1 MNVFLVFFLFLT
13 SGLFFGSGQRRALF
27 LFEKEKRNREI
38 ESCEFYDFFFIFEI
52 IKTTFI
58 ITLDSIDFF
67 VTKRILTAVGE
78 HRILLGAPAKGL
90 GAIRN
95 LLYKM

>member
-1 MNVFLVFFLFLT
+1 MFFSFSFSFLRAVSSLVQAKEELF
-13 SGLFFGSGQRRALF
+13 SFS
-27 LFEKEKRNREI
+27 KRKRGI
-38 ESCEFYDFFFIFEI
+38 ERLKVVRLSAGEE
-52 IKTTFI
+52 TTFI

>member
-1 MNVFLVFFLFLT
+1 MNLILIFT
-13 SGLFFGSGQRRALF
+13 REWTTGRPRT
-27 LFEKEKRNREI
+27 KKREI
-38 ESCEFYDFFFIFEI
+38 NLGRASVVILLIVSQRLASKPEIEI

>member
-1 MNVFLVFFLFLT
+1 MFFSFSFSFLRAVSSLVQAKEELF
-13 SGLFFGSGQRRALF
+13 SFS
-27 LFEKEKRNREI
+27 KRKRGI
-38 ESCEFYDFFFIFEI
+38 ERLKVVRLSAGEE
-52 IKTTFI
+52 TTFI

-67 VTKRILTAVGE
+67 VTKRILTVGE